1 MIVIAM
7 FNSKKYSLD
16 LNAMQRTVLA
26 GLLLML
32 LSACALPTRVDGGD
46 SRAAQDSPQVHTELI
61 RDMLAQHQYYAAL
74 AHIQDMQRNSGDTR
88 ELRFLEAETR
98 RNLGQTVQSARL
110 YQSLLDTGY
119 AAQAYHGLGLLN
131 ASGNINLSVQQLD
144 KAVQLQPTNVQFRN
158 DLGYA
163 LMKAHRYPQALT
175 QLATATE
182 LDQHNQLARHNLI
195 VLLLVTHDTA
205 NAEKMAQD
213 SNVSAK
219 EFSEAR
225 RQAREIAQSGSRAGG

>member
-1 MIVIAM
+1 MKPA
-7 FNSKKYSLD
+7 
-16 LNAMQRTVLA
+16 QRVLLA
-26 GLLLML
+26 GLLALL
-32 LSACALPTRVDGGD
+32 LSACALPTRVDGGG
-46 SRAAQDSPQVHTELI
+46 RGAAEDSPQVHTDLI
-61 RDMLAQHQYYAAL
+61 RDMIAQHQYYAAL
-74 AHIQDMQRNSGDTR
+74 AHIQDMQRNNGNTR

-98 RNLGQTVQSARL
+98 RNLGQSVESARL
-110 YQSLLDTGY
+110 YQSLLDTAY

-131 ASGNINLSVQQLD
+131 ARRSIELSIQQLG

-163 LMKAHRYPQALT
+163 LMVAHHYPQALT

-195 VLLLVTHDTA
+195 VLLLLTHDTA

-213 SNVSAK
+213 SNVGAR

-225 RQAREIAQSGSRAGG
+225 RQAREIAQNGLRAGG